1 MRLPIPPSRLD
12 YLFVF
17 ESTEGAII
25 TENLQYSKLHGQKTC
40 CTSIIGRMK
49 TQDFDYYLPAELIAQ
64 FPAEQRTS
72 SRLLYLDSI
81 NNQRQNTLFSN
92 LPNYLRAGDVM
103 VFNDTQVIKARLFGK
118 KDSGGKVEVM
128 VERVLDDRHVL
139 AAIRA
144 SHAPKPDSKL
154 LLADA
159 IPVTVIAR
167 ESEFYTLRF
176 EHEKSVAELLECYGQ
191 LPLPPY
197 IARPATAADESRY
210 QTVYARNSGA
220 VAAPTAG
227 LHFDTGM
234 IDQLRAM
241 GVIIVYVTL
250 HVGAGTFQPVRVENI
265 ADHTMHS
272 ETFHIPQAT
281 VDSIEHAKT
290 TGGRILSV
298 GTTSLRALEACAS
311 LHRGRL
317 IAGYGDTQIFIT
329 PGYRFQVVERLLTNF
344 HLPCSTLLMLVSA
357 FAGMENI
364 QRTYQHAVTA
374 RYRFFSYGDAMLI
387 EKNL

>member
-1 MRLPIPPSRLD
+1 
-12 YLFVF
+12 
-17 ESTEGAII
+17 
-25 TENLQYSKLHGQKTC
+25 
-40 CTSIIGRMK
+40 MK

-64 FPAEQRTS
+64 FPAEQRAS

-81 NNQRQNTLFSN
+81 NNHRQDTLFSN

-118 KDSGGKVEVM
+118 KDSGGNVEVM

-144 SHAPKPDSKL
+144 SHAPKTDSKL
-154 LLADA
+154 LLANA

-176 EHEKSVAELLECYGQ
+176 EHEWPVAELLESYGQ

-234 IDQLRAM
+234 MNQLHAM
-241 GVIIVYVTL
+241 GVIIAYVTL

-281 VDSIEHAKT
+281 VDAIEQAKA

-317 IAGYGDTQIFIT
+317 AAGYGDTQIFIT
-329 PGYRFQVVERLLTNF
+329 PGYRFHVVERLLTNF

-357 FAGMENI
+357 FAGMDNI
-364 QRTYQHAVTA
+364 QHAYQHAVTA

>member
-1 MRLPIPPSRLD
+1 
-12 YLFVF
+12 
-17 ESTEGAII
+17 
-25 TENLQYSKLHGQKTC
+25 
-40 CTSIIGRMK
+40 MK

>member
-1 MRLPIPPSRLD
+1 
-12 YLFVF
+12 
-17 ESTEGAII
+17 
-25 TENLQYSKLHGQKTC
+25 
-40 CTSIIGRMK
+40 MK

-81 NNQRQNTLFSN
+81 NNHRQDMLFSN
-92 LPNYLRAGDVM
+92 FPNYLRAGDVM

-128 VERVLDDRHVL
+128 VERVLDDHHVL

-144 SHAPKPDSKL
+144 SHAPKPGTKL
-154 LLADA
+154 LLADV
-159 IPVTVIAR
+159 IPVIVVAR
-167 ESEFYTLRF
+167 GQEFYTLHF
-176 EHEKSVAELLECYGQ
+176 EHEKTVAELLARYGQ

-197 IARPATAADESRY
+197 IARPAIAADEARY
-210 QTVYARNSGA
+210 QTVYAKNSGA

-227 LHFDTGM
+227 LHFDVGM
-234 IDQLRAM
+234 MERLHTM
-241 GVIIVYVTL
+241 GVTIAYVTL
-250 HVGAGTFQPVRVENI
+250 HVGAGTFQPVRAENI
-265 ADHTMHS
+265 TDHTMHS
-272 ETFHIPQAT
+272 ETYHIPQAT
-281 VDSIEHAKT
+281 VDAIQQAKT
-290 TGGRILSV
+290 AGGRILAV

-311 LHRGRL
+311 LHQGQL
-317 IAGYGDTQIFIT
+317 VAGFGDTQIFIT

-357 FAGMENI
+357 FAGMDNI
-364 QRTYQHAVTA
+364 QRAYQHAVTA

>member
-1 MRLPIPPSRLD
+1 
-12 YLFVF
+12 
-17 ESTEGAII
+17 
-25 TENLQYSKLHGQKTC
+25 
-40 CTSIIGRMK
+40 MK

-81 NNQRQNTLFSN
+81 SNQQQDALFSN

-103 VFNDTQVIKARLFGK
+103 VFNDTQVIKARIFGK
-118 KDSGGKVEVM
+118 KDSDGKVEVM

-144 SHAPKPDSKL
+144 SHAPKPDSRL

-176 EHEKSVAELLECYGQ
+176 EHEKTVSELLECYGQ

-197 IARPATAADESRY
+197 IARSATAADEARY

-234 IDQLRAM
+234 MDRLRAM

-281 VDSIEHAKT
+281 VDAIEQAKS

-311 LHRGRL
+311 LHRGQL
-317 IAGYGDTQIFIT
+317 VAGYGDTQIFIT

-357 FAGMENI
+357 FSGMDNI
-364 QRTYQHAVTA
+364 QRAYQHAVA
-374 RYRFFSYGDAMLI
+374 AQYRFFSYGDAMLI
-387 EKNL
+387 ERSL

>member
-1 MRLPIPPSRLD
+1 M
-12 YLFVF
+12 
-17 ESTEGAII
+17 
-25 TENLQYSKLHGQKTC
+25 N
-40 CTSIIGRMK
+40 

-81 NNQRQNTLFSN
+81 NNQWQDTLFSN
-92 LPNYLRAGDVM
+92 LPNYLRTGDVM

-118 KDSGGKVEVM
+118 KDSGGKIEVM

-167 ESEFYTLRF
+167 EQEFYTLRF
-176 EHEKSVAELLECYGQ
+176 EHEKSAAELLECYGQ

-197 IARPATAADESRY
+197 IARPATAADEARY
-210 QTVYARNSGA
+210 QTVYAKNLGA

-234 IDQLRAM
+234 MNQLHAM
-241 GVIIVYVTL
+241 GVIIAYVTL

-265 ADHTMHS
+265 ADHIMHS

-281 VDSIEHAKT
+281 VDAIEQAKT
-290 TGGRILSV
+290 KGGRILSV

-317 IAGYGDTQIFIT
+317 VAGYGDTQIFIT
-329 PGYRFQVVERLLTNF
+329 PGYRFHVVERLLTNF

-357 FAGMENI
+357 FAGMDNI
-364 QRTYQHAVTA
+364 QHAYQHAVTA

>member
-1 MRLPIPPSRLD
+1 
-12 YLFVF
+12 
-17 ESTEGAII
+17 
-25 TENLQYSKLHGQKTC
+25 
-40 CTSIIGRMK
+40 MK

-81 NNQRQNTLFSN
+81 SNQQQDSLFSN
-92 LPNYLRAGDVM
+92 LPSYLRAGDVM

-118 KDSGGKVEVM
+118 KNSGGKVEVM

-139 AAIRA
+139 ATIRA
-144 SHAPKPDSKL
+144 SHAPKPDSRL
-154 LLADA
+154 ILANT
-159 IPVTVIAR
+159 IPVTVLAR
-167 ESEFYTLRF
+167 KQEFYTLRF
-176 EHEKSVAELLECYGQ
+176 EHEKPVTELLECYGQ

-197 IARPATAADESRY
+197 IARPATAADEARY
-210 QTVYARNSGA
+210 QTVYAKNSGA
-220 VAAPTAG
+220 VAAPTAD

-234 IDQLRAM
+234 MDQLRAM

-281 VDSIEHAKT
+281 VSAIEHAKT
-290 TGGRILSV
+290 TGGRILAV

-311 LHRGRL
+311 LHQGRL
-317 IAGYGDTQIFIT
+317 VAGYGDTQIFIT
-329 PGYRFQVVERLLTNF
+329 PGYRFHVIERLLTNF

-357 FAGMENI
+357 FAGMDNI
-364 QRTYQHAVTA
+364 QRAYQHAVTA

-387 EKNL
+387 ERRS